1 MKKKF
6 ISSVQLSDDT
16 NIRFDEQGFIYFEI
30 NKNILKNILIKK
42 VGINE

>member
-1 MKKKF
+1 MKKRF
-6 ISSVQLSDDT
+6 MSSVQLYDDT
-16 NIRFDEQGFIYFEI
+16 NVRVDEQGFIYFEI